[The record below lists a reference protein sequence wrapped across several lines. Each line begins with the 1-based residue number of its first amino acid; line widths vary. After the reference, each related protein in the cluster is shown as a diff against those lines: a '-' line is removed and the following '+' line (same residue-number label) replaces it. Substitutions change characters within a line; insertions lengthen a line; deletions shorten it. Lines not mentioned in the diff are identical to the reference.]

1 MIWRRQHHR
10 VTPAQVAEIAEAR
23 KATERVRREIESSR
37 RRWPQ
42 VESIAARLREIR
54 RENHLAD
61 DLHMIFSE
69 RRG

>member
-10 VTPAQVAEIAEAR
+10 VTPAQAAEIAEAR